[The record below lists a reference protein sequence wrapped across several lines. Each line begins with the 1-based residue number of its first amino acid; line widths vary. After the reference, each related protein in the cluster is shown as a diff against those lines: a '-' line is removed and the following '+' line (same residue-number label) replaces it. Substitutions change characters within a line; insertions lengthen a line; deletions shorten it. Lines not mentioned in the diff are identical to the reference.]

1 MKKKKNKF
9 WMYSKHAVEYALIN
23 PNRNIFEMLV
33 DKKLDTYYSAFL
45 EKNNISKRQVNF
57 KITNKDNIL
66 RKIGSLAKYQGIALL
81 VERLALHENSFLK
94 ESIRHENLIMIID
107 QLNDPNNFGSLLRV
121 SYAFGVKNIVVL
133 DRYMPEENGYIASIA
148 SGTLDKINIIKVT
161 NLTNTINYLKK
172 KGWWVIGLESK
183 KLENC
188 IVLGKNKTDFKKKVL
203 ILGSENK
210 GLRSL
215 VRKNCDVLYRIPT
228 KKNDLDSL
236 NIVQAASIALYQ
248 LS

>member
-133 DRYMPEENGYIASIA
+133 VVS
-148 SGTLDKINIIKVT
+148 L
-161 NLTNTINYLKK
+161 L
-172 KGWWVIGLESK
+172 IG
-183 KLENC
+183 
-188 IVLGKNKTDFKKKVL
+188 IVLPYPL
-203 ILGSENK
+203 CCSSSIPL
-210 GLRSL
+210 
-215 VRKNCDVLYRIPT
+215 DVVFNTL
-228 KKNDLDSL
+228 
-236 NIVQAASIALYQ
+236 
-248 LS
+248 